1 MDLVCIGVNHKLCP
15 VQIREQLA
23 FSESDL
29 PFALAQLRQIDGLRE
44 CFLLSTCNRVEV
56 YGHAVVE
63 VEPSLIDFL
72 SDFHGV
78 DKDLFEPYLYRHRG
92 REVIRHLFRVS
103 GGLDSLVIGEN
114 EIYGQVRSAFRLAN
128 RIKTLD
134 SVLYQVVER
143 AIRVGKR
150 VRSETKIND
159 RSVSVSSIAV
169 DLAEKIFGR
178 LTEEQILVLGTGKMS
193 DKTMK
198 HLVASGARSIT
209 VASRTYERALET
221 AQRFGARPIGF
232 DEWFRALQASDI
244 VISSTAAPQ
253 PIIHVDDVKRIMNQ
267 RRHKPLCFIDIAV
280 PRDIDPRVA
289 EIDDVYLY
297 DIDDLKSVSEAN
309 LRLRKKEVEHCEA
322 IIAREVD
329 SFDQWYEYL
338 QARPVVEKLNA
349 YFDEVVEQ
357 ELQKARHQ
365 FKGKEKELDA
375 LVRKMKASFL
385 HVPLEQLKE
394 RAQSGSIE
402 RYLEALHTLFQLGG
416 RRTVHSKEGRTVKSE
431 ASSS

>member
-1 MDLVCIGVNHKLCP
+1 MDLVCIGINHKLCP

-23 FSESDL
+23 FSEADL
-29 PFALAQLRQIDGLRE
+29 PQALVHLQQIDGVRE

-56 YGHAVVE
+56 YGRAVVDIE
-63 VEPSLIDFL
+63 MSLTGFL
-72 SDFHGV
+72 ADFHGV
-78 DKDLFEPYLYRHRG
+78 AKELFQPFLYRHRG
-92 REVIRHLFRVS
+92 REAVHHLFRVAS
-103 GGLDSLVIGEN
+103 GLDSLVVGEN

-128 RIKTLD
+128 RMKTLD

-178 LTEEQILVLGTGKMS
+178 LTDERILVLGTGKMS
-193 DKTMK
+193 DQTMK
-198 HLVASGARSIT
+198 QLVASGARNIT
-209 VASRTYERALET
+209 VASRTYERALEV

-232 DEWFRALQASDI
+232 DEWFRALQASDL
-244 VISSTAAPQ
+244 VISSTRAPQ
-253 PIIHVDDVKRIMNQ
+253 PIVHFDDVKRIMIE
-267 RRHKPLCFIDIAV
+267 RRHRPLCFIDIAV

-297 DIDDLKSVSEAN
+297 DIDDLKAVSDAN
-309 LRLRKKEVEHCEA
+309 LRLRKKEVQHCEA

-329 SFDQWYEYL
+329 AFDQWYEYL
-338 QARPVVEKLNA
+338 QARPVVEKLNT

-365 FKGKEKELDA
+365 FKGKEKELDV
-375 LVRKMKASFL
+375 LLHKIKASFL

-394 RAQSGSIE
+394 SAQSGSTE
-402 RYLEALHTLFQLGG
+402 RYLETLHTLFRLEQQEDPRETTPQKGTG
-416 RRTVHSKEGRTVKSE
+416 R
-431 ASSS
+431 